1 MVNPFSLEGKNIL
14 VTGASSGIGR
24 GIAVACA
31 QMGARIVLSGRN
43 EERLQE
49 TLSSLEGDGHVV
61 LCGDLNSED
70 TRKEIV
76 DRMPAFHGIVYC
88 AGISQIQ
95 MAKFMDQSS
104 LERIFQTN
112 VFSPMI
118 LNALLLRKK
127 KIQKNSS
134 IIFISSISG
143 VYRSQIGEGGYG
155 ATKAALTGYVKSLA
169 LELAPQSIRVNT
181 ILPGVVETPLLEVSN
196 GTFGEEELDAL
207 QQKYPL
213 KRFGRPEDI
222 AHCAVY
228 LLSDASNWMTGSN
241 ILIDGGFTLK

>member
-1 MVNPFSLEGKNIL
+1 MENPFSLEGKCIL

-31 QMGARIVLSGRN
+31 KMGAKIVLSGRN
-43 EERLQE
+43 EARLQQ
-49 TLSSLEGDGHVV
+49 TLSSLEGEGHVV
-61 LCGDLNSED
+61 LSGDLNSED

-76 DRMPAFHGIVYC
+76 DKMPLLTGVAYC

-104 LERIFQTN
+104 LEGIFQTN
-112 VFSPMI
+112 VFSPLMLNTI
-118 LNALLLRKK
+118 LLKKK

-143 VYRSQIGEGGYG
+143 VYRSQIGEGAYG
-155 ATKAALTGYVKSLA
+155 ATKAALAGYVKSLA
-169 LELAPQSIRVNT
+169 LELSMQGTRVN
-181 ILPGVVETPLLEVSN
+181 IIHPGVVETPLLDVSN
-196 GTFGEEELDAL
+196 GTFGEEELETL
-207 QQKYPL
+207 RQKYPL
-213 KRFGRPEDI
+213 KRFGKPEDI
-222 AHCAVY
+222 ANCAVY
-228 LLSDASNWMTGSN
+228 LLSDASSWMTGSN

>member
-1 MVNPFSLEGKNIL
+1 MENPFTLEGKCIL

-31 QMGARIVLSGRN
+31 KMGAKIVLSGRN
-43 EERLQE
+43 EARLQE
-49 TLSSLEGDGHVV
+49 TLASLVGDRHIV
-61 LCGDLNSED
+61 LCGDLNFDE

-76 DRMPAFHGIVYC
+76 DKMPALNGVVHC

-95 MAKFMDQSS
+95 MAKFMDFSS
-104 LERIFQTN
+104 LEGIFQTN
-112 VFSPMI
+112 VFSPLM
-118 LNALLLRKK
+118 LNTLLLKKK

-155 ATKAALTGYVKSLA
+155 ATKAALAGYIKSLA
-169 LELAPQSIRVNT
+169 LELSAQGIRVNT
-181 ILPGVVETPLLEVSN
+181 IHPGVVETPLLEVSN
-196 GTFGEEELDAL
+196 GTFGEDELDAL
-207 QQKYPL
+207 RQKYPL
-213 KRFGRPEDI
+213 KRFGKPEDI
-222 AHCAVY
+222 ANCAVY

>member
-1 MVNPFSLEGKNIL
+1 MENPFSIEGKCIL
-14 VTGASSGIGR
+14 VTGASSGIGQ

-31 QMGARIVLSGRN
+31 KMGARIVLSGRN
-43 EERLQE
+43 EARLQE
-49 TLSSLEGDGHVV
+49 TLASLEGDGHVV
-61 LCGDLNSED
+61 LSGDLNQEEI
-70 TRKEIV
+70 RNEIV
-76 DRMPAFHGIVYC
+76 DKMPALNGIAYC

-104 LERIFQTN
+104 LEGIFQTN
-112 VFSPMI
+112 VFSPLM
-118 LNALLLRKK
+118 LNTLLLKKK

-169 LELAPQSIRVNT
+169 LELSAQGIRVNT
-181 ILPGVVETPLLEVSN
+181 IHPGVVETPLLEVSN
-196 GTFGEEELDAL
+196 GTFGEEELEAL
-207 QQKYPL
+207 RQKYPL
-213 KRFGRPEDI
+213 KRFGKPEDI
-222 AHCAVY
+222 ANCAIY
-228 LLSDASNWMTGSN
+228 LLSDASSWMTGSN